1 LKGIGDGYRAGASAP
16 RCVASSRAA
25 FHERDSRAI
34 ARLALDR
41 DETVIVGKDARGV
54 IRYASA
60 DYLRDESRLFQ
71 AAGEL
76 AARHQLRLDPENVQR
91 ALDRAPHLSDEQRG
105 AVLAATTGEDLA
117 LVVGRAGAGKTT
129 AAATIASAYRDAGYD
144 VVGAALAGKAADT
157 LQQEAGIH
165 SRTLHSWE
173 YSWGRG
179 EETLDRRIVLVID
192 EAGMVD
198 ARQLSRV
205 LDHAATH
212 DAKVPA
218 AQSAGEAGEPG
229 ACEKG
234 E

>member
-1 LKGIGDGYRAGASAP
+1 MRQPWLP
-16 RCVASSRAA
+16 
-25 FHERDSRAI
+25 
-34 ARLALDR
+34 
-41 DETVIVGKDARGV
+41 
-54 IRYASA
+54 
-60 DYLRDESRLFQ
+60 
-71 AAGEL
+71 
-76 AARHQLRLDPENVQR
+76 
-91 ALDRAPHLSDEQRG
+91 RAPHLSEEQRG
-105 AVLAATTGEDLA
+105 AILAATTGDDLA

-129 AAATIASAYRDAGYD
+129 AAATIAEAYRDAGYD

-212 DAKVPA
+212 EAKIILLGDPD
-218 AQSAGEAGEPG
+218 QL
-229 ACEKG
+229 
-234 E
+234 